1 MKLAIIQQKIFEVRG
16 QSVMLDFDLAELYGV
31 ETKRLNEQVKR
42 NMDRFPPDFMFRVN
56 TREWKTIWSQFATTS
71 LKGNSNRSQN
81 ATTSKKFRAKS
92 YLPYAFTEHG
102 VTMLANVLKSKKAIK
117 MSIAIV
123 RAFISLKQMALQHK
137 DLAERLEELRKELHE
152 RIGEHDT
159 QLAAI
164 YDAIEN
170 LLDDKAEK
178 KNWTERERI
187 GFR

>member
-1 MKLAIIQQKIFEVRG
+1 MKLTVIQQKIYEIRG
-16 QSVMLDFDLAELYGV
+16 QNVMLDFDLAELYSV
-31 ETKRLNEQVKR
+31 ETRRLNEQVKR
-42 NMDRFPPDFMFRVN
+42 NIDRFPKDFMFQL
-56 TREWKTIWSQFATTS
+56 TQKE
-71 LKGNSNRSQN
+71 LKILKSQN
-81 ATTSKKFRAKS
+81 ATSRWGGLRK
-92 YLPYAFTEHG
+92 LPYAFTEHG

-117 MSIAIV
+117 MSIAVV

-170 LLDDKAEK
+170 LLDDKTEK
-178 KNWTERERI
+178 KNWEERNRI
-187 GFR
+187 GYR

>member
-1 MKLAIIQQKIFEVRG
+1 MNLAIIQQKIVEIRG
-16 QSVMLDFDLAELYGV
+16 QSVMLDFDLAGLYGV
-31 ETKRLNEQVKR
+31 ETRVLNQAIKR
-42 NMDRFPPDFMFRVN
+42 NSDRFPKDFMFQL
-56 TREWKTIWSQFATTS
+56 TRRDLANLKSQIVTS
-71 LKGNSNRSQN
+71 GWGGTRK
-81 ATTSKKFRAKS
+81 
-92 YLPYAFTEHG
+92 LPFVFTEHG
-102 VTMLANVLKSKKAIK
+102 VTMAANVLKSKKAIK

-187 GFR
+187 GYR

>member
-1 MKLAIIQQKIFEVRG
+1 
-16 QSVMLDFDLAELYGV
+16 MLDFDLAELYSV
-31 ETKRLNEQVKR
+31 ETRVMNQAVKR
-42 NMDRFPPDFMFRVN
+42 NMDRFPKDFMFQL
-56 TREWKTIWSQFATTS
+56 TAKEWKNMSSQFVMTS
-71 LKGNSNRSQN
+71 TNKRP
-81 ATTSKKFRAKS
+81 KKA
-92 YLPYAFTEHG
+92 LPYAFTEHG

-117 MSIAIV
+117 MSIAVV

-187 GFR
+187 GYR

>member
-1 MKLAIIQQKIFEVRG
+1 MNLAIIQQKIFEIRG

-31 ETKRLNEQVKR
+31 ETRVLNQAIKR
-42 NMDRFPPDFMFRVN
+42 NSDRFPKDFMFQL
-56 TREWKTIWSQFATTS
+56 TRRDLANLKSQIVTS
-71 LKGNSNRSQN
+71 RWGGTRK
-81 ATTSKKFRAKS
+81 
-92 YLPYAFTEHG
+92 LPFVFTEHG
-102 VTMLANVLKSKKAIK
+102 VTMAANVLKSKKAIK

-178 KNWTERERI
+178 KNWAERERI
-187 GFR
+187 GYR

>member
-1 MKLAIIQQKIFEVRG
+1 MNLAIIQQKIFEIRG
-16 QSVMLDFDLAELYGV
+16 QSVMLDFDLAGLYGV
-31 ETKRLNEQVKR
+31 ETRVLNQAIKR
-42 NMDRFPPDFMFRVN
+42 NSDRFPKDFMFQL
-56 TREWKTIWSQFATTS
+56 TRRDLANLKSQIVTS
-71 LKGNSNRSQN
+71 RWGGTRK
-81 ATTSKKFRAKS
+81 
-92 YLPYAFTEHG
+92 LPFVFTEHG
-102 VTMLANVLKSKKAIK
+102 VTMAANVLKSKKAIK

-178 KNWTERERI
+178 KNWAERERI
-187 GFR
+187 GYR